1 MRRRSR
7 AIVIHESDNVAIALD
22 QLAAGTL
29 ISLDVCGI
37 PEKVMLISEIPMGH
51 KFALKEIE
59 QGHAVIKYGE
69 PFGQSTVKITRGEHV
84 HVHNVVS
91 QRRGS
96 CGEV

>member
-1 MRRRSR
+1 MKPRAR
-7 AIVIHESDNVAIALD
+7 AIVIHESDNVATALARI
-22 QLAAGTL
+22 AAGTL
-29 ISLDVCGI
+29 ISVDVCGI

-51 KFALKEIE
+51 KFALKDLE
-59 QGHAVIKYGE
+59 QGQAVIKYGE